1 MNGITHIVPIDK
13 SEKKFGFDSGIYIG
27 SGAATAAIISTGL
40 AKVESVWMS
49 KVLDAYAAATA
60 DAGYMPKP
68 CKAAGTPGSF
78 YPLIGYIDKGAAVN
92 HTLGIG
98 AAATF
103 RWVALGT

>member
-13 SEKKFGFDSGIYIG
+13 SEKKFGFAAGKYIG

-40 AKVESVWMS
+40 TKIYKVWLGKDLE
-49 KVLDAYAAATA
+49 AYSAATA
-60 DAGYMPKP
+60 DAGFMPKP

-92 HTLGIG
+92 HSLGVG

-103 RWVALGT
+103 SWVALGE